1 MDRGTTRSNAVA
13 KQQYTAAKTRTQGRA
28 AWAIAFRHPARPD
41 PRTNSGLKIRRG
53 LGKIDDAEADR
64 LVAEMNQLLADE
76 TWWNVTQRDRA
87 ARQFAPVVVSAFY
100 DPLEPEVQDT
110 SAIREAEIPMP
121 DKSEGYVRV
130 QFVGTTGAGK
140 TTLLRHIIGS
150 DPKTDRFPSTST
162 ARTTIADIEV
172 ITGSAPYEAVVT
184 FFDEWRVHTSVVEC
198 LVEAGNCVWG
208 GLEDDKIADRLLH
221 HSDQKFRLSYILGSW
236 KPSVASSDSNDDWS
250 MLPDNVPAEPSI
262 DEDGAISIED
272 ARKCQAFLEAVVVRV
287 KDSASAVIKHM
298 TDQFGVDVTDP
309 TGPDHEVYQDIFES
323 EYESSADFDDI
334 VKDILDEI
342 RHRFENIHG
351 NLQRRKSRWPESWH
365 VSSENR
371 DDFVRQIRWFSSN
384 DAKAY
389 GRLLTPLVDGIRVKG
404 PLYPKISDRRDKL
417 VLIDGQG
424 LGHTPDSSASVTTHV
439 TERFGSVDV
448 ILLVD
453 SAEQPVQAAPLTA
466 IRAILSSGH
475 QRKLAVAFTH
485 FDNVKGDNLPGP
497 REKRAHV
504 MASVRNG
511 ITSFKDMGQIAVAAL
526 QRGMDD
532 RCFML
537 GYLDHP
543 SESLPKGFVGE
554 FERLLEFFQRSIA
567 VRETLDLKPH
577 YDMAGVSFAVREAA
591 EDFNKRWT
599 RLLGTGDGYGPKKE
613 HWTRI
618 KALTRRFAQQGDV
631 EYDTLRPVA
640 DLVKRLEESI
650 LQFLERPLDWSR
662 RPKNEEEAEAV
673 LSAIRQQVSAGMHD
687 LSRTR
692 IADLHLAEWVEAYRH
707 RGQGSTF
714 VRAREVM
721 NIYDAAAPIPGTVV
735 DRIAVDFLREVR
747 QIVRKSIEDSGG
759 IIESR

>member
-1 MDRGTTRSNAVA
+1 VA

-110 SAIREAEIPMP
+110 SAIRESEIPMP

-140 TTLLRHIIGS
+140 TTLLRHFIGS

-162 ARTTIADIEV
+162 AKTTIADIEV
-172 ITGSAPYEAVVT
+172 ITALGPYEAVVT

-198 LVEAGNCVWG
+198 LVEAGNCVWE
-208 GLEDDKIADRLLH
+208 GLGDDKIAERLLH

-236 KPSVASSDSNDDWS
+236 KRDVTESASDEDWS
-250 MLPDNVPAEPSI
+250 MLPANEATAPSI
-262 DEDGAISIED
+262 DENDGALSIEN
-272 ARKCQAFLEAVVVRV
+272 AHKCQAFLETVVVRV
-287 KDSASAVIKHM
+287 KESASAVIKHM
-298 TDQFGVDVTDP
+298 TEQFGVEVDDP

-323 EYESSADFDDI
+323 EYETSAEFDDI

-342 RHRFENIHG
+342 RLRFDGIAG
-351 NLQRRKSRWPESWH
+351 NLQRRKSGWPQSWRL
-365 VSSENR
+365 SSENR
-371 DDFVRQIRWFSSN
+371 AEFIRQIRWFSSN

-404 PLYPKISDRRDKL
+404 PLYPKISNRRDKL
-417 VLIDGQG
+417 VLIDGPG
-424 LGHTPDSSASVTTHV
+424 LGHTPDSSASITTHV
-439 TERFGSVDV
+439 TMRFGSVDV

-453 SAEQPVQAAPLTA
+453 SAEQPLQAAPLAA
-466 IRAILSSGH
+466 IRAALSSGH
-475 QRKLAVAFTH
+475 QRKLAIAFTH
-485 FDNVKGDNLPGP
+485 FDNVKGDNLPGL

-526 QRGMDD
+526 QRSIDD

-543 SESLPKGFVGE
+543 SESLPRGFVGE
-554 FERLLEFFQRSIA
+554 FDRLLDFFRRSTA
-567 VRETLDLKPH
+567 ALETVDLRPH

-591 EDFNKRWT
+591 DDFNKRWAG
-599 RLLGTGDGYGPKKE
+599 LLGTGAGYGHKKE

-618 KALTRRFAQQGDV
+618 KALTRRFAQQWDV

-650 LQFLERPLDWSR
+650 LEFLEKPLDWSR
-662 RPKNEEEAEAV
+662 RAKDEEEAEAV
-673 LSAIRQQVSAGMHD
+673 LSPIRQQVSAGVHD
-687 LSRTR
+687 LSRKR
-692 IADLHLAEWVEAYRH
+692 IADLHLSDWVEAYNH

-714 VRAREVM
+714 ERAREVM

-735 DRIAVDFLREVR
+735 DRIAVDFLREIR
-747 QIVRKSIEDSGG
+747 QIVRKAIEDNGG